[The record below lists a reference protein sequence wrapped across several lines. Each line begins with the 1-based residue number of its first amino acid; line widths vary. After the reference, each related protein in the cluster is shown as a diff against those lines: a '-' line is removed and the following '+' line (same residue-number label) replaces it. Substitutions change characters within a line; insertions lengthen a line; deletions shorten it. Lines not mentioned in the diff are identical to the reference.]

1 MDSPCTQLDRRD
13 RGSFFERFASRATY
27 WAGSTPAFIL
37 AVMGILLWLAV
48 GHHFAYSETW
58 QLVVNTGTTI
68 VTFLMVFLVQ
78 RSQNRESLALKV
90 QMDEL
95 ISSLKEA
102 NNTVIDLDDLS
113 EQQLLDLHRRYQ
125 QLSREP
131 GSLPNVPDPPVP
143 TAAVQPHASAS

>member
-1 MDSPCTQLDRRD
+1 MKDPCTQVDRED
-13 RGSFFERFASRATY
+13 RSSFFERFASRATY
-27 WAGSTPAFIL
+27 WTGTTSAFIL
-37 AVMGILLWLAV
+37 ALLGILVWAGV
-48 GHHFAYSETW
+48 GRYFAYSETW

-68 VTFLMVFLVQ
+68 ITFLMVFLVQ

-113 EQQLLDLHRRYQ
+113 EQQLLDLHHRYQ
-125 QLSREP
+125 RLSRDP
-131 GSLPNVPDPPVP
+131 LPRADADAPTPSVAVQA
-143 TAAVQPHASAS
+143 TAAEP